1 MSLLFYSCIHI
12 DCYIHIHILH
22 FLYQYLSGFVCRCIF
37 LYISYKYLCTFIH
50 IGINVH
56 MLLTP
61 LQAYMY
67 TYVYFEK
74 KKCIHMLLH
83 LNITSTYW
91 CTLSRL
97 YLHEYWYTWIY
108 RCLRCII
115 VTMKHHAR
123 VTLFERGVDV
133 SKMCTQTQVHLRIQY
148 KFSNLYLSYIHIT
161 YMW

>member
-1 MSLLFYSCIHI
+1 MYEFAVLQLHPYRLLYSHSYTSIFISVSIRVCLQM
-12 DCYIHIHILH
+12 YISLH
-22 FLYQYLSGFVCRCIF
+22 FIQIF
-37 LYISYKYLCTFIH
+37 MYV